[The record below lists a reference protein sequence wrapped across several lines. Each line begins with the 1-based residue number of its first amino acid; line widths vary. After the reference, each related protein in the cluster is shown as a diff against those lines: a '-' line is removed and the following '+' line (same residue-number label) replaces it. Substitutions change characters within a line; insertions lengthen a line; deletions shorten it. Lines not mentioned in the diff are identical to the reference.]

1 MFDDDDYYDYRPLVD
16 YTPLVRAGRYHT
28 SPSSSIPL
36 EKYLDKFLD
45 SPFAQ
50 LRLLGVITGLG
61 WSSCPY
67 MGFREAEQID
77 DALEQIIEFSIADY
91 SVRSGTPHFCNAKDL
106 QDCIKGRLGIVLP
119 ISLICEVLKA
129 VARRSVDVQIEL
141 LHMENDTFLI
151 REGWGDKMWDHLTC
165 WTATWRH
172 TVRCREWDT
181 KVASGLCGLTNVV
194 GKSEF
199 LQANIE
205 EALAYI
211 KGGRSQIDEK
221 FIYVAR
227 DLETFSDATVS
238 ILTLLAMVMGVLRGI
253 GLLKHRQMAKT
264 VEYFLDTPILLALL
278 GLSRDSNIL
287 QAQVFLDIAK
297 AQGVS
302 IKVHPLIL
310 QELNVVLNTLEIHGQ
325 SNVFDEL
332 VEPYYRRDLQAND
345 IAHLRSSIGEFFE
358 KNGIEIVELQDV
370 LVGKTV
376 EWLKSQQKQ
385 ISGLADKNKNAYV
398 WAYVNQYN
406 KDVTSENSL
415 KAYFVTSDEEL
426 IQTGL
431 DQDGCLIRIDN
442 VVMNLWLHGYCIS
455 KMTRYLVSE
464 KIYKCFVAFDETV
477 SRRVKA
483 VVEYFQSSD
492 PVTEEEASIMLEAF
506 SESPLLLFKHADE
519 ILHQGR
525 PPLFTS
531 KESLVSVA
539 RNEWEKKE
547 LSQMLRDKQSEL
559 SDCERELKEWEVKC
573 SEDNKLSR
581 YLIIACSYYLVY
593 FLLLLVLFGGDEY
606 DGDWYA
612 CVRAMIWE
620 FIKGNWPWFLSAAV
634 LGLIVLVFAPCRDK
648 IAHRI
653 IKLITPPSEDEYKKK
668 RRAKWLRRHPQHREV
683 LSNLEVLTAEC
694 ERIKSDLDTLNEK
707 ES

>member
-1 MFDDDDYYDYRPLVD
+1 MFDDMFDDDDYYDYRPF
-16 YTPLVRAGRYHT
+16 VRAGRYHT
-28 SPSSSIPL
+28 SSSSSIPL
-36 EKYLDKFLD
+36 EKHLDKFLN

-50 LRLLGVITGLG
+50 LGLLGVITGLD
-61 WSSCPY
+61 WL
-67 MGFREAEQID
+67 GFRKAEQID

-91 SVRSGTPHFCNAKDL
+91 SVRSGTPHSCNAKDL

-151 REGWGDKMWDHLTC
+151 REGWGDKMWDHLTRS
-165 WTATWRH
+165 TATWMH
-172 TVRCREWDT
+172 NVRYCKWDT

-227 DLETFSDATVS
+227 DLETFSDATVRM
-238 ILTLLAMVMGVLRGI
+238 LTLLAMVMGVLRGI

-287 QAQVFLDIAK
+287 QAQEFLDIAK

-310 QELNVVLNTLEIHGQ
+310 QELNVVLNTLETHGQ

-376 EWLKSQQKQ
+376 EWLKNQQKQ

-406 KDVTSENSL
+406 KAVTSENLL

-426 IQTGL
+426 IQTVL

-539 RNEWEKKE
+539 RNEWKKKE
-547 LSQMLRDKQSEL
+547 LSQMLRDKQREL
-559 SDCERELKEWEVKC
+559 SDCERELKEWEAKC

-606 DGDWYA
+606 EGDWYA

-620 FIKGNWPWFLSAAV
+620 FIKGNWPWFLSTAV
-634 LGLIVLVFAPCRDK
+634 FGLIVLIFAPCRDK

-653 IKLITPPSEDEYKKK
+653 IKLITPPSEDEYTEK